1 MSDLLTK
8 TKEWDGY
15 FDKELLRWGKLHT
28 SVQRHIMAEFQFNV
42 GLLSPEHNAELSW
55 SVSIIATMGNN
66 NMIIS

>member
-1 MSDLLTK
+1 MNDLLSK

-55 SVSIIATMGNN
+55 YVA
-66 NMIIS
+66 

>member
-1 MSDLLTK
+1 MNSLLTK

-42 GLLSPEHNAELSW
+42 GLLSPQHNADVSW
-55 SVSIIATMGNN
+55 YVGCVNVK
-66 NMIIS
+66 